1 MFLRWVERILNWS
14 TALSAL
20 ALVAMVLIVVA
31 DVLCANLL
39 RRPIIGAIDLVQ
51 ALLPPIV
58 FLGLPQIIFIE
69 GNITVDVID
78 HFIGKRGVALLRAS
92 GGLMASLY
100 LGLLLWHMVAPA
112 MDTWRFGDISA
123 DLKIP
128 IILIWIPVLLGMAMS
143 LIAALIVFLRQ
154 FGKSGE
160 LRKH

>member
-1 MFLRWVERILNWS
+1 MFLRWIERILNWF
-14 TALSAL
+14 TALSAVAL
-20 ALVAMVLIVVA
+20 AAMVLIVVA
-31 DVLCANLL
+31 DVIMANLF

-58 FLGLPQIIFIE
+58 FLGLPQVIFIE

-78 HFIGKRGVALLRAS
+78 HFIGKRAVALLRAS

-100 LGLLLWHMVAPA
+100 LGLLLWHMFAPA

-128 IILIWIPVLLGMAMS
+128 IVLIWIPVLLGMAAS
-143 LIAALIVFLRQ
+143 LIAALIVFIREI
-154 FGKSGE
+154 GKSGE
-160 LRKH
+160 LGRH